1 MLLDGFLYKNH
12 CISNG
17 KPYIFNFRLPIW
29 WPENA
34 PWRLPRDAFLITRLQ
49 RNSLRPFWF
58 LIFGR
63 KTLHFGFSKPRW
75 IFCPWRVRRETI
87 NPMVWRTTR
96 SRPSIWDYKNQWNL
110 HTSFFQSLPL
120 STFAIKTNVK
130 HSLLKT
136 RGFCLTLG
144 DAFFCFCNLKQKQKQ
159 CFFNYVHL
167 VVPSAYSQM
176 IRFCL

>member
-12 CISNG
+12 CIFNG

-49 RNSLRPFWF
+49 RNSLRPFGPV
-58 LIFGR
+58 IFGR
-63 KTLHFGFSKPRW
+63 KTFHFGFSKPRW

-96 SRPSIWDYKNQWNL
+96 SRPSIWDYKNHGNL

-120 STFAIKTNVK
+120 STFAIKNQCETLTFENARFLFDPRRRIF
-130 HSLLKT
+130 LLLQFET
-136 RGFCLTLG
+136 
-144 DAFFCFCNLKQKQKQ
+144 
-159 CFFNYVHL
+159 
-167 VVPSAYSQM
+167 
-176 IRFCL
+176 